1 MLIVFYIYIFPFM
14 LHFTDSFQKKIWS
27 FIFQKYYFWWSSIRH
42 TGRFPETATGMKKP
56 SRSEKSIHAYIYNLL
71 IREEYI
77 DFRFPA
83 ALWTFRED
91 WTISTINDHYMA
103 PRSSSEN
110 KTCVVATCVSNSFQL
125 SCSGLSLCKNYPRI
139 NCYSVRDKT
148 NENFFS
154 FVSSHPPHNSTKV
167 FSNLQ

>member
-1 MLIVFYIYIFPFM
+1 MP
-14 LHFTDSFQKKIWS
+14 
-27 FIFQKYYFWWSSIRH
+27 
-42 TGRFPETATGMKKP
+42 
-56 SRSEKSIHAYIYNLL
+56 IYNLL

-167 FSNLQ
+167 FSNLQQRSVYLLPLEQNASNDSGQMPETAGGTRVHLAPKTINHDS